1 MSLHI
6 SKPQDT
12 ELARLA
18 YAAVADVPTV
28 EDNDR
33 NRLGYHV
40 WLYLRGEV
48 ATLEE
53 AIHLSRSRFK
63 PRTLPHEEVVEMV
76 TQRLTELR
84 SAEAIPESM

>member
-6 SKPQDT
+6 SKEHDT
-12 ELARLA
+12 ELARTA
-18 YAAVADVPTV
+18 YAAVANVPTV

-48 ATLEE
+48 SSLEE
-53 AIHLSRSRFK
+53 AVHLARSRFR
-63 PRTLPHEEVVEMV
+63 PREFPQSEVIGIISHA
-76 TQRLTELR
+76 L
-84 SAEAIPESM
+84 EATPLQQA